1 MPIYEYQCQACGH
14 RLETMQRFSDAPLTD
29 CPECGAAQLR
39 KLVSAAAFQLKGTGW
54 YVTDFRDGGK
64 GKGKDKSAD
73 GGSGSP
79 GEASGTGTG
88 SGTAE
93 KSTDSGGSD
102 GATTKEKPAKAPDS
116 APATK

>member
-64 GKGKDKSAD
+64 GKGKSAD

-79 GEASGTGTG
+79 GEASGTGT
-88 SGTAE
+88 GTAE

-116 APATK
+116 VPATK